1 MPHAPQQT
9 TAEAE
14 TMSQQQQGKMSDD
27 DFVFNYD
34 DRQSPLIYG
43 TQRDGEGGR
52 VEGVQS
58 QKKRG
63 SVVKLPE
70 IEF

>member
-1 MPHAPQQT
+1 MRCD
-9 TAEAE
+9 
-14 TMSQQQQGKMSDD
+14 DD
-27 DFVFNYD
+27 DFVFNCD